1 MTKTCTNLQ
10 IPCYSITGNFLNIAP
25 FGPCRPCRPC
35 QWFFPKAESKQKWPL
50 SLAARPAM
58 WEGPLPQKTLNK
70 VDLDINDINLWLRLD
85 TQGLPMPYCKIR
97 SNTDYH
103 STYYLSI
110 NMIYLYLSILI
121 IYVVYF
127 LSDPMSWNWWTL
139 ELGIA
144 HHAWQQSPSDQV
156 RHFWHLTWGRLS
168 SSPGAFGPA
177 EATTWRSSGLEMG
190 AIYGNLID
198 LTLIWP
204 EKMRRSP
211 GSLINFRI
219 LR

>member
-144 HHAWQQSPSDQV
+144 HHAWQQSPKIWSGPPLLAPHVGPPLVESRGIWACGGHDMAK
-156 RHFWHLTWGRLS
+156 FWLGN
-168 SSPGAFGPA
+168 G
-177 EATTWRSSGLEMG
+177 
-190 AIYGNLID
+190 GNLWESNRFDSD
-198 LTLIWP
+198 LTRKDEEISR
-204 EKMRRSP
+204 KFDKFS
-211 GSLINFRI
+211 
-219 LR
+219 